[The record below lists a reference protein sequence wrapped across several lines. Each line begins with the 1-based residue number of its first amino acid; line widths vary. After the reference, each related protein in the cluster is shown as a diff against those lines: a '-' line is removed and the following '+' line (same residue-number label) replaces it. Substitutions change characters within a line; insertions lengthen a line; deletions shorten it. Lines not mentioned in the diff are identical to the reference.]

1 MATRPTEL
9 YATPTWAALS
19 GQVTVSEG
27 GGAAVTVKV
36 VVEVLLPVFGVEET
50 VAAFV
55 TVGGLGGVLGL
66 LTTSTTVATP
76 LASTVPREQLTVLVL
91 LVKEQ
96 DDPAGDGVAETY
108 VVPVGRTSVTV
119 TFVARL
125 GPVFVTAML

>member
-1 MATRPTEL
+1 
-9 YATPTWAALS
+9 
-19 GQVTVSEG
+19 VTVSEG
-27 GGAAVTVKV
+27 GGVAVTVKV

-76 LASTVPREQLTVLVL
+76 WAARVPREQVTVLVP
-91 LVKEQ
+91 EQ

-108 VVPVGRTSVTV
+108 VVPAGRTSVTV